1 MLRAFVVNALSAL
14 LELRHAF
21 ADGLRVD
28 DRLPVD
34 VREIRVLGD
43 DPVARAGQRVE
54 LDHFH
59 ALPVRPV
66 PRAELNL
73 ELVLSRLE
81 RPGAPRVEQGISVD
95 GVDDHG
101 EFLARGA
108 YGTDVDQR
116 IGRVVRRRPD
126 RGTAGGPER

>member
-1 MLRAFVVNALSAL
+1 MLRAFVVDALSAL

-28 DRLPVD
+28 DRFPVD

-43 DPVARAGQRVE
+43 DPIARAGQRVE
-54 LDHFH
+54 LDHFL

-66 PRAELNL
+66 ARAELNL
-73 ELVLSRLE
+73 ELVLSRLD
-81 RPGAPRVEQGISVD
+81 RAGSRVEQVIAVD

-101 EFLARGA
+101 ELLARGA
-108 YGTDVDQR
+108 YGTDLDQR
-116 IGRVVRRRPD
+116 IR
-126 RGTAGGPER
+126 